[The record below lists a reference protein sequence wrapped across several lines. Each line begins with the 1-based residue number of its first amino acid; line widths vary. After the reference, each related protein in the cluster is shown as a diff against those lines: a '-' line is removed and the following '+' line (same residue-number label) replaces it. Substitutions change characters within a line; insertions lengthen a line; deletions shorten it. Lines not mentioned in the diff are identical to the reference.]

1 MLNKLLW
8 KSFLCK
14 NHSQK
19 KNIYMEKFR
28 NLTIDAQNL
37 ATNSEN
43 KQGE

>member
-1 MLNKLLW
+1 MQESLTE
-8 KSFLCK
+8 
-14 NHSQK
+14 K
-19 KNIYMEKFR
+19 KIYMDKFR